1 MSRKWHHRPNV
12 AARAVASVRKQWQ
25 MTRKWQPPASFN
37 VIATLIV
44 FAASL
49 FLAYQAWDY
58 YEETPW
64 TRDGR
69 VRVYTVQIAPE
80 VSGTVVALNVPDD
93 QFVHKGDLLF
103 RIDPRTY
110 QNLVTEAA
118 GQLAQA
124 QAKASYLDADA
135 QRATR
140 LTNLSISDR
149 AKEERL
155 GIARSEDATVAQ
167 LTGTL
172 DQARLNLERTEIRS
186 PTDGWITNLQLQAG
200 SFATTGQPAMTL
212 VDAHSF
218 WVEGYFEETQLARI
232 GIGDRVS
239 AVLLGYP
246 GRTVTGHVSG
256 IGSGITVSDA
266 AAGVQGLPAVNPV
279 FTWVR
284 LAQRVPVR
292 TEIDD
297 LPPDVLLSAGMTATV
312 SVIEQKAGG

>member
-1 MSRKWHHRPNV
+1 
-12 AARAVASVRKQWQ
+12 
-25 MTRKWQPPASFN
+25 MTRKWQRPASFN

-44 FAASL
+44 FAASI
-49 FLAYQAWDY
+49 FLAFQAWDY
-58 YEETPW
+58 YDEAPW

-80 VSGTVVALNVPDD
+80 VSGTVVALNVRDD

-124 QAKASYLDADA
+124 EAKASYLDADA
-135 QRATR
+135 RRVAR
-140 LTNLSISDR
+140 LTNLAVSDQ
-149 AKEERL
+149 AKEDAL
-155 GIARSEDATVAQ
+155 GIARNADASIAQ
-167 LTGTL
+167 LTGAL

-200 SFATTGQPAMTL
+200 SFATTGQAAMTL

-218 WVEGYFEETQLARI
+218 WVEGYFEETQLAHI
-232 GIGDRVS
+232 GIGDRAS

-246 GRTVTGHVSG
+246 GHSLTGHVSG
-256 IGSGITVSDA
+256 IGHGITDSDA
-266 AAGVQGLPAVNPV
+266 AAGVQGLPSVNPV

-292 TEIDD
+292 MEIDD
-297 LPPDVLLSAGMTATV
+297 LPPGILLSAGMTATV
-312 SVIEQKAGG
+312 SVVEQAPTLQVRSGAKQYG